1 MERITRQEEDAS
13 TPQKL
18 LINIEEAAKMLSL
31 SRPFLYRLV
40 DEEKIPVHRFHTAVR
55 FSVDELKQWLVDRRG
70 A

>member
-1 MERITRQEEDAS
+1 MERITRQGEDAS

-31 SRPFLYRLV
+31 SRPFLYRLI
-40 DEEKIPVHRFHTAVR
+40 DEEKIPVHRFHTSVR
-55 FSVDELKQWLVDRRG
+55 LSVDELKQWLVDRRG